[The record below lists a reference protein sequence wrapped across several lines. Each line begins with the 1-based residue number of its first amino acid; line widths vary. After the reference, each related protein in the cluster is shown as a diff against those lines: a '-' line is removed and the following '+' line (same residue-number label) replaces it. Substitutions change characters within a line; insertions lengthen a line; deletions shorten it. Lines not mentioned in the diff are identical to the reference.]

1 MRKGLTDKA
10 ACDAP
15 FLISGQNAHGAE
27 GENFYLMAVI
37 ANDAGF
43 LKRDGRHNQSPC
55 LRNEVKFRHK
65 ARRRAHALEDEVLG
79 GARRIAVP
87 KRLPQ
92 NSFGCGVIG
101 RGCTADGDVGGKES
115 F

>member
-1 MRKGLTDKA
+1 MTETEKMFSGKMYD
-10 ACDAP
+10 P
-15 FLISGQNAHGAE
+15 FTE
-27 GENFYLMAVI
+27 GMPE
-37 ANDAGF
+37 
-43 LKRDGRHNQSPC
+43 
-55 LRNEVKFRHK
+55 